1 MFCFLVRFQN
11 TKQKTQITKHK
22 TQNTHHTQTEQHTHT
37 HTRTLHVRNSRCNS
51 ECRFRCR
58 WFSQKLWCSYCSYSS
73 SDQIVFSTS
82 WSATR
87 TWIVLPKCDFR
98 VFRVSLWV
106 NHVNSCVNSCHRR
119 TRTLTMDG
127 AQRWPFGR
135 AADFVDSTTWI
146 YLGYLGSLV
155 DTGTETVPSKR
166 KYRASCTNFLWLK
179 VSTCSMQLCFQLFC
193 LVTGLVSAI
202 TTWKVT

>member
-11 TKQKTQITKHK
+11 SKTQNTKQKTKHTHK
-22 TQNTHHTQTEQHTHT
+22 TQNTHHKTQNIKHTPQNTKHKTYTTHRHTNTTHT
-37 HTRTLHVRNSRCNS
+37 HGRSMCETVAAFS

-58 WFSQKLWCSYCSYSS
+58 WFSQKLWCSYWSYSS

-87 TWIVLPKCDFR
+87 TWTVLPKCDFR

-119 TRTLTMDG
+119 TQTLTMDG

-146 YLGYLGSLV
+146 YLDLLGLLGFFGRHR
-155 DTGTETVPSKR
+155 DRNG
-166 KYRASCTNFLWLK
+166 AL
-179 VSTCSMQLCFQLFC
+179 
-193 LVTGLVSAI
+193 
-202 TTWKVT
+202 

>member
-11 TKQKTQITKHK
+11 SKTQNTKQKTKHTHTKHKTHTTKHK
-22 TQNTHHTQTEQHTHT
+22 TQNIKHTPQNTKHKTQNIHHTQTHKHNTHT
-37 HTRTLHVRNSRCNS
+37 HGRSMCETVAAFS

-58 WFSQKLWCSYCSYSS
+58 WFSQKLWCSYWSYSS

-87 TWIVLPKCDFR
+87 TWTVLPKCDFR

-119 TRTLTMDG
+119 TQTLTMDG

-146 YLGYLGSLV
+146 YLDLLGLLGFFGRHR
-155 DTGTETVPSKR
+155 DRNG
-166 KYRASCTNFLWLK
+166 AL
-179 VSTCSMQLCFQLFC
+179 
-193 LVTGLVSAI
+193 
-202 TTWKVT
+202 